1 MSKFITSCILK
12 ALRTIPFFVFLL
24 EYSGHLAFAGPWT
37 DTIPQHAVDS
47 MVSKLMEDGSIPGLS
62 VAIISED
69 TTVFRSY
76 GFADLERKKM
86 VTTATLFQIGSCS
99 KAFTALTAL
108 KLQEAGLLNLDANVT
123 DYLPWFQVSY
133 NGKPAQIKIR
143 HLLHHTSGLPWK
155 TISLIPE
162 SNSSNALER
171 TVRNISGVGLVNK
184 PGLYFEY
191 ATVNYDILA
200 YIIALRSG
208 GSFEDY
214 LQKNVLDS
222 LGLTKTTIG
231 APADSSLMSA
241 GYKIGFFKPRRYDAP
256 VYRGNN
262 AAGYIISDIRD
273 MAKWLRLQMGLQ
285 STGLYPLIAK
295 THEGDMT
302 VPVHDMSSYGMG
314 WQVSLMGDEAVYH
327 GGLNPNYTAYVAFD
341 AGEKKGVVVLA
352 NSNSA
357 VTRIIGASLLDLVSK
372 EIRDREFTLTDGNDK
387 AYSIVCVALI
397 IYLLVLFGFAGM
409 VIYQIFRGKRHLQGA
424 NINTLGRAVF
434 SVAMALPFLYGFYM
448 LPHALLGMSWQP
460 VVVWSP
466 VSFVVMVGLVLLSV
480 VMTYL
485 VYFITLLFPEQDRYK
500 RVIPKILLVSIVS
513 GMSNMVLLLLI
524 VSAIN
529 SKVELKYLVF
539 YFLLTVAVH
548 IFGRKFVQ
556 SSLIELSKG
565 IGFEL
570 RTKVFEKIF
579 STSYQKF
586 ENIDRGRVYTSVNDD
601 VDAIGNSSNMAI
613 TLVTSVFTAIVAFLY
628 LATMVFWATLLTLL
642 LVVALVTLYYFV
654 SKRTNKYYEEA
665 RDTRNI
671 FMRLT
676 NGMIDGF
683 KEISLQRKKKLEYFK
698 DITDAADTYRKKISF
713 AAMRFLYASLLGE
726 SMLILLLGTV
736 AFIIPR
742 LFTDTKSGTVM
753 NFVIVLLYLIGPVN
767 RLLTAAPSILQLR
780 IAWNRLQQFLSEI
793 PSNLDLHELCP
804 PLEPEVTSIK
814 AQGLKFAYDSQ
825 EGFQVGA
832 IDLEVKNGE
841 ILFIIGGNGSGKSTL
856 AKLLTG
862 LYEPSEGTITINGKP
877 LKSCDLSEHFSVV
890 FSPLYIFG
898 KLYNIDTAS
907 KKSEIEKYLRILN
920 LENIVGIL
928 DNKYTTI
935 NLSGGQRKRL
945 ALLQCYL
952 EDAPICLFDEWA
964 ADQDPAYRNFFYRT
978 LLPQMREAGKIVI
991 AITHDDHYFD
1001 VADKILKMEHGK
1013 LEIYNE
1019 ERSFTSL
1026 TMKIENL

>member
-1 MSKFITSCILK
+1 MSKFIASFIVT
-12 ALRTIPFFVFLL
+12 ALRSIPFFVFLL
-24 EYSGHLAFAGPWT
+24 VCSGHLCFAGPRA
-37 DTIPQHAVDS
+37 DTIPLYAVDS
-47 MVSKLMEDGSIPGLS
+47 IVGKLMKDGSIPGLS
-62 VAIISED
+62 VAIISGN
-69 TTVFRSY
+69 TTVFRNY
-76 GFADLERKKM
+76 GFADLDKKTP
-86 VTTATLFQIGSCS
+86 VTPATLFQIGSCS
-99 KAFTALTAL
+99 KAFTALAAL
-108 KLQEAGLLNLDANVT
+108 KLQQAGLLDLDANVR

-162 SNSSNALER
+162 SDSSNALEK
-171 TVRNISGVGLVNK
+171 TIRNISGVKLANK

-222 LGLTKTTIG
+222 LGLAQTTIG
-231 APADSSLMSA
+231 APKDSTFMSA
-241 GYKIGFFKPRRYDAP
+241 GYKIGFFRPRRYDAP

-273 MAKWLRLQMGLQ
+273 MAKWLKLQMGLQ
-285 STGLYPLIAK
+285 SSNLYPLIAK
-295 THEGDMT
+295 THEGDVT
-302 VPVHDMSSYGMG
+302 VPIHDMSSYGMG
-314 WQVSLMGDEAVYH
+314 WQVSLMGDGAVYH
-327 GGLNPNYTAYVAFD
+327 GGLNPNYTSYVAFD
-341 AGEKKGVVVLA
+341 PVEKNGVIVMA
-352 NSNSA
+352 NSNSGA
-357 VTRIIGASLLDLVSK
+357 TRIIGASLLDLVSK
-372 EIRDREFTLTDGNDK
+372 EIRDREFTVADGNDK
-387 AYSIVCVALI
+387 AYSIVCAALC
-397 IYLLVLFGFAGM
+397 IYLVVLLGFTGM
-409 VIYQIFRGKRHLQGA
+409 VIYQIFTGTRRLEGA
-424 NINTLGRAVF
+424 NVRTVGRIVL
-434 SVAMALPFLYGFYM
+434 SIVLALPFLYGFYM

-460 VVVWSP
+460 VIVWSP
-466 VSFVVMVGLVLLSV
+466 VSFVAMVGLALLSLV
-480 VMTYL
+480 TTYL
-485 VYFITLLFPEQDRYK
+485 AYFITLLFPQQNKYK

-513 GMSNMVLLLLI
+513 GMSNMVLILLI

-529 SKVELKYLVF
+529 SKVELQYLVF

-548 IFGRKFVQ
+548 MFGRKFVQ
-556 SSLIELSKG
+556 SSLIDLSKG

-570 RTKVFEKIF
+570 RIKVFEKIF

-586 ENIDRGRVYTSVNDD
+586 ENMDRGRVYTSVNDD
-601 VDAIGNSSNMAI
+601 VDTIGNSSNMAI
-613 TLVTSVFTAIVAFLY
+613 TLVTSVFTAVVAFLY
-628 LATMVFWATLLTLL
+628 LATMVFWATLMTLIL
-642 LVVALVTLYYFV
+642 IVALATLYYFV
-654 SKRTNKYYEEA
+654 SKSTNKYYEEA

-683 KEISLQRKKKLEYFK
+683 KEISLQRKKKLEYYK
-698 DITDAADTYRKKISF
+698 DITDAADSYRQKISF

-742 LFTDTKSGTVM
+742 LFTDTKSGTIM

-780 IAWNRLQQFLSEI
+780 IAWNRIQQFLSEI

-804 PLEPEVTSIK
+804 PLEPEVMSIK
-814 AQGLKFAYDSQ
+814 AQGLKFAYNSQ

-832 IDLEVKNGE
+832 IDLEVKSGE

-862 LYEPSEGTITINGKP
+862 LYEPSEGTITINEKE
-877 LKSCDLSEHFSVV
+877 LKSCDLSEYYSAV

-898 KLYNIDTAS
+898 KLYNIDTVS
-907 KKSEIEKYLRILN
+907 KKNEIEKYLRVLN

-952 EDAPICLFDEWA
+952 EDAPIYLFDEWA

-1013 LEIYNE
+1013 LEIYND

-1026 TMKIENL
+1026 TMKIEKF

>member
-1 MSKFITSCILK
+1 MSKFITSYILK
-12 ALRTIPFFVFLL
+12 ALRPLLFFILL
-24 EYSGHLAFAGPWT
+24 LVSSGHLSFAGPGA
-37 DTIPQHAVDS
+37 DTIPLQAVDAI
-47 MVSKLMEDGSIPGLS
+47 VRKLTEDGSIPGLS
-62 VAIISED
+62 VAVISGD

-76 GFADLERKKM
+76 GFADLEKKIP
-86 VTTATLFQIGSCS
+86 VTPRTLFQVGSCS
-99 KAFTALTAL
+99 KAFTALAAL
-108 KLQEAGLLNLDANVT
+108 KLQQAGLLDLDANVA
-123 DYLPWFQVSY
+123 DYLPWFKVTY
-133 NGKPAQIKIR
+133 NGRPAQIKVR

-155 TISLIPE
+155 TIALIPE
-162 SNSSNALER
+162 SDSSNALEV
-171 TVRNISGVGLVNK
+171 TVRNISGVTLVNK

-208 GSFEDY
+208 HSFEDY
-214 LQKNVLDS
+214 LQKNVLDA
-222 LGLTKTTIG
+222 LGLSQTTIG
-231 APADSSLMSA
+231 APIDSSLMSA
-241 GYKIGFFKPRRYDAP
+241 GYKLGFFRPRRYDAP

-262 AAGYIISDIRD
+262 AAGYVISDIQD
-273 MAKWLRLQMGLQ
+273 MAKWLKVQMGLLP
-285 STGLYPLIAK
+285 SDLYPLMEK
-295 THEGDMT
+295 THTGDMT

-314 WQVSLMGDEAVYH
+314 WQISLMGDGSVSH
-327 GGLNPNYTAYVAFD
+327 GGLNPNYTAYVTFD
-341 AGEKKGVVVLA
+341 AGAKTGVVVMA
-352 NSNSA
+352 NSNSGA
-357 VTRIIGASLLDLVSK
+357 TRLIGAALLDRVSK
-372 EIRDREFTLTDGNDK
+372 EVRDRGFTVTDGNDK
-387 AYSIVCVALI
+387 AYSIVCVALG
-397 IYLLVLFGFAGM
+397 IYLLAVTGFAGM
-409 VIYQIFRGKRHLQGA
+409 VLYQVFTGKRRLQGMTVR
-424 NINTLGRAVF
+424 TLGRMLLSIAIGV
-434 SVAMALPFLYGFYM
+434 PFLYGFYM
-448 LPHALLGMSWQP
+448 LPNALLGMGWKP
-460 VVVWSP
+460 VIVWSP
-466 VSFVVMVGLVLLSV
+466 VSFIAMVGFALAALVA
-480 VMTYL
+480 TYL
-485 VYFITLLFPEQDRYK
+485 VYFMTLLFPEPNQYK
-500 RVIPKILLVSIVS
+500 RVIPKILLVSILS

-529 SKVELKYLVF
+529 SKVELEYLVF

-628 LATMVFWATLLTLL
+628 LATMVFWATIMTLI
-642 LVVALVTLYYFV
+642 LVIALATLYYFV
-654 SKRTNKYYEEA
+654 SKSTNKYYEEA
-665 RDTRNI
+665 RDTRNV

-683 KEISLQRKKKLEYFK
+683 KEISLQRKKKLEYYT
-698 DITDAADTYRKKISF
+698 DIIDAADSYRKKISF

-742 LFTDTKSGTVM
+742 LFTETKSGTIM
-753 NFVIVLLYLIGPVN
+753 NFVIVLLYLLGPVN

-780 IAWNRLQQFLSEI
+780 IAWNRLRQFLSEI

-804 PLEPEVTSIK
+804 PLEPEVTSIR
-814 AQGLKFAYDSQ
+814 AQGLKFTYNSL

-832 IDLEVKNGE
+832 IDLEVKRGE

-862 LYEPSEGTITINGKP
+862 LYEPSEGTITINGKA
-877 LKSCDLSEHFSVV
+877 LKSCDLSEYYSAV

-907 KKSEIEKYLRILN
+907 KRSEIEKYLRVLN

-1013 LEIYNE
+1013 LEVYND

-1026 TMKIENL
+1026 TMKVDKF